1 MALTYS
7 SMLKLGTQMP
17 KFELENTVNNEIFSS
32 SYFNSTA
39 PKLIMFICN
48 HCPYVIH
55 YHKELIKLSKDYKNH
70 IDFVAISSN
79 DIENYPED
87 SPEKMKQ
94 LARELGLFFPYLY
107 DETQEV
113 AKNFKAE
120 CTPEFYLFNNK
131 KTLEYRGRLDNSSPG
146 NGIEPSGIDLREAVE
161 NLLNGRE
168 VNQAQ
173 HPSMGCNIKWK

>member
-7 SMLKLGTQMP
+7 SMLELGTQMP
-17 KFELENTVNNEIFSS
+17 KFELENTVNNEIFST
-32 SYFNSTA
+32 SYFNSTT
-39 PKLIMFICN
+39 PKLVMFICN

-55 YHKELIKLSKDYKNH
+55 YHKELTKLSQDYKDH
-70 IDFVAISSN
+70 LDFVAISSN
-79 DIENYPED
+79 DIVNYPED
-87 SPEKMKQ
+87 SPEKMKE
-94 LARELGLFFPYLY
+94 LAIELGFFFPSLY

-113 AKNFKAE
+113 AKSFKAA
-120 CTPEFYLFNNK
+120 CTPEFYLFNNE

-146 NGIEPSGIDLREAVE
+146 NGIEPSGIDLRDAIEK
-161 NLLNGRE
+161 LLNGKE

>member
-7 SMLKLGTQMP
+7 SMLELGTQMP
-17 KFELENTVNNEIFSS
+17 EFELENTVNNKIFST
-32 SYFNSTA
+32 SYFNSTT
-39 PKLIMFICN
+39 PKLVMFICN

-55 YHKELIKLSKDYKNH
+55 YHKELVKLSQGYKDH
-70 IDFVAISSN
+70 LDFVAISSN
-79 DIENYPED
+79 DIVNYPED
-87 SPEKMKQ
+87 SPEKMKE
-94 LARELGLFFPYLY
+94 LAIELGFSFPYLY

-113 AKNFKAE
+113 AKSFRAE

-131 KTLEYRGRLDNSSPG
+131 KTLEYRGRLDDSSPG
-146 NGIEPSGIDLREAVE
+146 NGIEPSGFDLREAIE
-161 NLLNGRE
+161 NLLNGEE

>member
-7 SMLKLGTQMP
+7 SMLELGTQMP
-17 KFELENTVNNEIFSS
+17 KFELENTVNNEIFST
-32 SYFNSTA
+32 SYFNSTT
-39 PKLIMFICN
+39 PKLVMFICN

-55 YHKELIKLSKDYKNH
+55 YHKELVKLSQGYKDH
-70 IDFVAISSN
+70 LDFVAISSN
-79 DIENYPED
+79 DIVNYPED
-87 SPEKMKQ
+87 SPEKMKE
-94 LARELGLFFPYLY
+94 LAIELGFSFPYLY

-113 AKNFKAE
+113 AKSFRAE

-131 KTLEYRGRLDNSSPG
+131 KTLEYRGRLDDSSPG
-146 NGIEPSGIDLREAVE
+146 NGIEPSGFDLREAIE
-161 NLLNGRE
+161 NLLNGEE